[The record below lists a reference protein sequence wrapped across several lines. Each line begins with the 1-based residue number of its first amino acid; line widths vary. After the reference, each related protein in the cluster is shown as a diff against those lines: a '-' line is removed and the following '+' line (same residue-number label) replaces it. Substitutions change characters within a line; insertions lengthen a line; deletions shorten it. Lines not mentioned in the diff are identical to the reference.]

1 MNEVDLTVRVFG
13 YELKNPI
20 MLASCE
26 LGNSGIRCKQTAQAG
41 AGAVVTKVIS
51 REEVVRTEYALGP
64 LSPRTFV
71 VRNMG
76 TLVQVSGVGFL
87 TAKDWCERELK
98 IAKESGVPIVANF
111 KAGPQRLR
119 PTDKNLPTFDRLY
132 ADHDPTIWQREMEE
146 LEKAGVDWFEFPE
159 GPPERTAYSAE
170 LRAEYIDRLEKIIFW
185 AKEAVSV
192 PIVIKLAYRYPA
204 DMAEAAVKVEQFGA
218 DGLTIGQG
226 NEGIKIDINRG
237 TLVGAVP
244 TPRMNVNGREGFH
257 LYLKCIFDVAQR
269 VKIPVFGCHGIWSG
283 SDVIEHIMA
292 GAICSQMATCPI
304 IEGLGAFQRINNEI
318 RDFMIKKGY
327 RTIDEM
333 RGLAHKSIEAR
344 YGLKASVIED
354 LCNGCGLCETVC
366 AGNTM
371 AFEQASKGLQT
382 PYIRVDSATGKA
394 KVNQELCEGC
404 GACRSICPTRAVEIS
419 GWDEV

>member
-1 MNEVDLTVRVFG
+1 MADFDLSVNVFG
-13 YELKNPI
+13 YKLKNPL

-26 LGNSGIRCKQTAQAG
+26 LGNSGVRCKQAAEAG

-51 REEVVRTEYALGP
+51 REEVVRKEYASGP
-64 LSPRTFV
+64 LSPRTYV

-87 TAKDWCERELK
+87 TARDWCERELE
-98 IAKESGVPIVANF
+98 IAKEGGVPIVANF

-119 PTDKNLPTFDRLY
+119 PADEHLPTFGRLY
-132 ADHDPTIWQREMEE
+132 AEHDPKVWQRELKE
-146 LEKAGVDWFEFPE
+146 LEEAGVAWFEFPE
-159 GPPERTAYSAE
+159 GPPERTAYNAR
-170 LRAEYIDRLEKIIFW
+170 LRAEYIDRLEKIIYW

-204 DMAEAAVKVEQFGA
+204 DMVESAMKVEEFGA
-218 DGLTIGQG
+218 DGLTLGQG

-244 TPRMNVNGREGFH
+244 TARMNVNGREGFH
-257 LYLKCIFDVAQR
+257 LWLKIIYDVAQN
-269 VKIPVFGCHGIWSG
+269 VKIPVFGCHGVWSG

-292 GAICSQMATCPI
+292 GTVCSQMATCPI

-318 RDFMIKKGY
+318 RDFMIRKGY
-327 RTIDEM
+327 KTLIEM
-333 RGLAHKSIEAR
+333 RGIAHKNIEAK
-344 YGLKASVIED
+344 YGLKASVVED
-354 LCNGCGLCETVC
+354 LCNGCGLCEIVC
-366 AGNTM
+366 ANNTM
-371 AFEQASKGLQT
+371 AFEQSTKGLQA
-382 PYIRVDSATGKA
+382 PYIRVDSSTGKA

-404 GACRSICPTRAVEIS
+404 GACRSICPPRAIVIQ
-419 GWDEV
+419 GWDPV